1 MPKDERNKR
10 VAPRY
15 PVLGH
20 AQIIGQTKAINCV
33 VRDLSD
39 TGAKL
44 GVSNSVKLPA
54 EFDLRFVQRRL
65 TLRVRV
71 RWRAGEYVGVAFCD
85 SQLSHVSQMHQPR
98 DHDAIA
104 RVGSM
109 AGVLTL

>member
-1 MPKDERNKR
+1 VPKDERNKR

-44 GVSNSVKLPA
+44 GVSNSVRLPA

-71 RWRAGEYVGVAFCD
+71 RWRAGEYVGVAFCEPD
-85 SQLSHVSQMHQPR
+85 RTLKASCPAEQRMLDVSNAMR
-98 DHDAIA
+98 FD
-104 RVGSM
+104 
-109 AGVLTL
+109 